1 MEAAEPEKN
10 NSHGEKILSKENAK
24 QPQDGKT
31 PTWRVSRRS
40 FMKGATTTAI
50 AATIAGPV
58 MVTPGKAQAS
68 TVIRF
73 ADDGG
78 RTGEG
83 RAEHF
88 VKPFMEA
95 TGIEVRTFVGQKDL
109 AKMKAMV
116 RTGNLEFDVITDG
129 GSFLSP
135 AGKDGL
141 LEELDT
147 SKLDLSTH
155 LFPQW
160 VWEHH
165 IAWQY
170 FSGGLGYN
178 SDSITDAPT
187 SWAEYWDIERFPG
200 RRGFRTRPQYTLEEA
215 LQADGVDPKD
225 LYPLDVDRAF
235 ASLDRIKNDVRIWIS
250 ETAKTIEHLQTNELD
265 YASTFSGRVLQAQG
279 EGLPIGFAFEMTNS
293 EPLTAALMKGA
304 ENQDACLQLV
314 QWFLTG
320 ESADGWF
327 NAFGGYGPA
336 DSKIMDKLPESVT
349 VNLPDPLNPKA
360 NWVDVDWWGE
370 NLEEVSKRYKEWL
383 LT

>member
-1 MEAAEPEKN
+1 MRKRLGELTTTGRKN
-10 NSHGEKILSKENAK
+10 VSNENSNEDLKSNK
-24 QPQDGKT
+24 
-31 PTWRVSRRS
+31 PTWKTSRRG
-40 FMKGATTTAI
+40 FMQGAATMAI
-50 AATIAGPV
+50 GATIAGPTII
-58 MVTPGKAQAS
+58 TPGKAQAS
-68 TVIRF
+68 TIIRF

-88 VKPFMEA
+88 VKPFMKA

-116 RTGNLEFDVITDG
+116 RTGNLEFDIITDG

-141 LEELDT
+141 LEDLDT

-160 VWEHH
+160 VWQHH

-170 FSGGLGYN
+170 FSGGLGFN
-178 SDSITDAPT
+178 SDSIKEAPK
-187 SWAEYWDIERFPG
+187 SWAEYWDIKKFPG

-215 LQADGVDPKD
+215 LMADGVEPKD

-235 ASLDRIKNDVRIWIS
+235 RSLDRIKNDVRIWIS

-265 YASTFSGRVLQAQG
+265 YASTFSGRVIQARA
-279 EGLPIGFAFEMTNS
+279 EGLPIDFAFEMTNS
-293 EPLTAALMKGA
+293 EPLTVGLMKGA
-304 ENQDACLQLV
+304 KNQDACLKLV
-314 QWFLTG
+314 QWFING

-336 DSKIMDKLPESVT
+336 DSTVMDKLSADVRA
-349 VNLPDPLNPKA
+349 NLPDPTNPKA

-370 NLEEVSKRYKEWL
+370 NLEGVSKRYKEWL